1 MHKTILMLDD
11 KLADYHFGESHPF
24 GPKRYWV
31 FKEEFERRN
40 LSDKSDKL
48 QFSSAKQATEE
59 ELRLFHTSEYIDKVK
74 TLSKT
79 GEGYLDGGDTPARK
93 GIYEAASYMVGTT
106 LKAVDH
112 IMQGDCQHAFSPIAG
127 LHHATRT
134 SAAGF
139 CVFNDCG
146 VAIEYLREKYNVK
159 RIAYVDIDAH
169 HGDGVFYSFEEDK
182 DLIFVDMHQ
191 DGNTLY
197 PGTGAITETG
207 KADAAG
213 TKLNIPLQ
221 PNCTDEIA
229 LKMWQVA
236 EQFLDKAKPE
246 FILLQCGADSL
257 QGDPITQ
264 LKLSS
269 AFHGHVAK
277 RLSALADKHSQG
289 RLLAMGGGGYNLEN
303 IKMAWNDVLENLL

>member
-1 MHKTILMLDD
+1 MLDD
-11 KLADYHFGESHPF
+11 KLSDYHFGEEHPF
-24 GPKRYWV
+24 GPKRYWA
-31 FKEEFERRN
+31 FKEEFEKR
-40 LSDKSDKL
+40 KL
-48 QFSSAKQATEE
+48 VEKVTLSSAKQVTEE
-59 ELRLFHTSEYIDKVK
+59 ELKLFHTTEYIDKVK
-74 TLSKT
+74 TLSKSGT
-79 GEGYLDGGDTPARK
+79 GYLDRGDTPARK
-93 GIYEAASYMVGTT
+93 GIYEAASIMVGTS

-127 LHHATRT
+127 LHHASRT

-146 VAIEYLREKYNVK
+146 IAIEYLRAKYNVQ

-169 HGDGVFYSFEEDK
+169 HGDGVFYAFEDDK
-182 DLIFVDMHQ
+182 DIIFVDMHQ
-191 DGNTLY
+191 DGTTLY

-207 KADAAG
+207 KGDATG

-221 PNCTDEIA
+221 PHCTDEMV
-229 LKMWQVA
+229 LKLWKVA
-236 EQFLDKAKPE
+236 EQYLEKAKPE

-257 QGDPITQ
+257 EGDPITQ

-269 AFHGHVAK
+269 AFHGFVAQ
-277 RLSALADKHSQG
+277 RLSVLAKKHSKG

-303 IKMAWNDVLENLL
+303 IKMAWNDVLEGLLE

>member
-1 MHKTILMLDD
+1 MLDD
-11 KLADYHFGESHPF
+11 QLANYHFGENHPF
-24 GPKRYWV
+24 GPKRYWA
-31 FKEEFERRN
+31 FKEEFENR
-40 LSDKSDKL
+40 KL
-48 QFSSAKQATEE
+48 AEKVTLCPAKQATEE
-59 ELRLFHTSEYIDKVK
+59 QLQLFHTSEYINKVK

-79 GEGYLDGGDTPARK
+79 GEGYLDGGDTPALK
-93 GIYEAASYMVGTT
+93 GIYEAACTMVGTT

-127 LHHATRT
+127 LHHASRT

-146 VAIEYLREKYNVK
+146 VAIEYLRDKYNIQ

-169 HGDGVFYSFEEDK
+169 HGDGVFYAFEEDK

-207 KADAAG
+207 KGDAAG
-213 TKLNIPLQ
+213 SKLNIPLQ
-221 PNCTDEIA
+221 PNCNDETA
-229 LKMWQVA
+229 LKLWQVA
-236 EQFLDKAKPE
+236 EQFLEKAKPD

-257 QGDPITQ
+257 DGDPITQ
-264 LKLSS
+264 LKLS
-269 AFHGHVAK
+269 AKFHSYAAQ
-277 RLSALADKHSQG
+277 RLSLLAKKHSQG

-303 IKMAWNDVLENLL
+303 IKSAWNDVLEALV

>member
-1 MHKTILMLDD
+1 MNATYLMLDD
-11 KLADYHFGESHPF
+11 KLADYHFGEEHPF
-24 GPKRYWV
+24 GPKRYWA
-31 FKEEFERRN
+31 FKEEFEKR
-40 LSDKSDKL
+40 KL
-48 QFSSAKQATEE
+48 AEKLTQSSAKQATEE
-59 ELRLFHTSEYIDKVK
+59 ELKLFHTTEYIDKVK
-74 TLSKT
+74 KLSKT
-79 GEGYLDGGDTPARK
+79 GDGYLDGGDTPARK
-93 GIYEAASYMVGTT
+93 GIYEAASIMVGTT

-127 LHHATRT
+127 LHHASRT

-146 VAIEYLREKYNVK
+146 IAIEYLRKKHNIQRV
-159 RIAYVDIDAH
+159 AYVDIDAH
-169 HGDGVFYSFEEDK
+169 HGDGVFYGFEEDK

-207 KADAAG
+207 KGDAVG
-213 TKLNIPLQ
+213 TKLNIPLH

-229 LKMWQVA
+229 LKLWQVA
-236 EQFLDKAKPE
+236 EQYLEKAKPE

-257 QGDPITQ
+257 EGDPITQ

-269 AFHGHVAK
+269 AFHGFVAQ
-277 RLSALADKHSQG
+277 RLSVIAGKHSKG

-303 IKMAWNDVLENLL
+303 IKMAWNDVLEGLL